1 MSYTRFA
8 IYYLPPQGSALA
20 TFGAEWLGWDVH
32 AGCAVPQPGL
42 PGLDD
47 ITMTPAKYGFH
58 GTLKPPFRLA
68 DGTDRAGLQAATAD
82 LTASLAPVQAGGLQL
97 ARLGRFLAL
106 VPAGDT
112 SGIGRVAAACVEGL
126 DRFRAPATQD
136 ELARRRKSGL
146 SPEQDALLT
155 RWGYPYVMTQF
166 RFHLTLT
173 GPLPKAQADD
183 WMAQADTH
191 LPPLPP
197 PFVMDAVALVGER
210 PDGRFEQIQNYA
222 LSG

>member
-1 MSYTRFA
+1 MSFTRFA
-8 IYYLPPQGSALA
+8 IYFLPGQAALA
-20 TFGAEWLGWDVH
+20 GFGAAWLGWDVQ
-32 AGCAVPQPGL
+32 AAQPVPQPEVPDL
-42 PGLDD
+42 ES
-47 ITMTPAKYGFH
+47 ITATPAKYGFH

-68 DGTDRAGLQAATAD
+68 DGQDQAALEQAAAD
-82 LTASLAPVQAGGLQL
+82 LAATIAPAQADGLEL
-97 ARLGRFLAL
+97 TRLGGFLAL
-106 VPAGDT
+106 VPVGDT
-112 SGIGRVAAACVEGL
+112 AGIARVAAACVEGL
-126 DRFRAPATQD
+126 DRFRAPATLD

-155 RWGYPYVMTQF
+155 RWGYPYVMEQF

-173 GPLPKAQADD
+173 GPLPKGQADHWLATAQA
-183 WMAQADTH
+183 H

-210 PDGRFEQIQNYA
+210 ADGRFELIQNYA